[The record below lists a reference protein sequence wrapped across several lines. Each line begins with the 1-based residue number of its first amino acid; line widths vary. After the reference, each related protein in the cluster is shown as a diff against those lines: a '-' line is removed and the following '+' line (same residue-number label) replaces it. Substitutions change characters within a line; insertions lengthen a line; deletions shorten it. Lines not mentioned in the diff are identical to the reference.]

1 MKNMQT
7 PSASGSASKRL
18 KRLNDLRQKVP
29 HCSKAA
35 LEAILRDI
43 ADKGLPEAKSAKNMR
58 AAADEAL
65 SDCNR
70 FGDLLL
76 PQEVT
81 MKDGTAQA
89 ITIVNLL
96 SFVYKAYQC
105 GGQFYAVLNEVWQK
119 HGPTSPSNKFN
130 LALYSD
136 ECFPGNPL
144 SGKAV
149 KKKIVGSVRYL
160 EGAWL

>member
-1 MKNMQT
+1 MKNMET

-18 KRLNDLRQKVP
+18 NRLNDLRQKVP
-29 HCSKAA
+29 HCSKGA

-81 MKDGTAQA
+81 MKMELHKQ
-89 ITIVNLL
+89 LQL
-96 SFVYKAYQC
+96 S
-105 GGQFYAVLNEVWQK
+105 
-119 HGPTSPSNKFN
+119 T
-130 LALYSD
+130 
-136 ECFPGNPL
+136 CFPLCTKLTNVVV
-144 SGKAV
+144 S
-149 KKKIVGSVRYL
+149 STQS
-160 EGAWL
+160 

>member
-81 MKDGTAQA
+81 MKMELHKQ
-89 ITIVNLL
+89 LQL
-96 SFVYKAYQC
+96 S
-105 GGQFYAVLNEVWQK
+105 
-119 HGPTSPSNKFN
+119 T
-130 LALYSD
+130 
-136 ECFPGNPL
+136 CFPLCTKLTNVVA
-144 SGKAV
+144 S
-149 KKKIVGSVRYL
+149 SMQS
-160 EGAWL
+160 

>member
-1 MKNMQT
+1 MET

-43 ADKGLPEAKSAKNMR
+43 RDKGLPKAKSAKKMR

-81 MKDGTAQA
+81 MKDGTAPA

-96 SFVYKAYQC
+96 SFVYKAWP
-105 GGQFYAVLNEVWQK
+105 VLR
-119 HGPTSPSNKFN
+119 S
-130 LALYSD
+130 
-136 ECFPGNPL
+136 
-144 SGKAV
+144 
-149 KKKIVGSVRYL
+149 L
-160 EGAWL
+160 E